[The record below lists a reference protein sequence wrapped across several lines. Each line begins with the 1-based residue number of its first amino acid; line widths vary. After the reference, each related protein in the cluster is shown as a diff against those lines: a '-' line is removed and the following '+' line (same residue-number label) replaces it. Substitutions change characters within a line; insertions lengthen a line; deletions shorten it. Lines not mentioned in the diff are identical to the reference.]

1 MKILIVGNS
10 QSGCLKKALDASISN
25 QFPLTEKADWIV
37 IPGGTG
43 PYASIQNGK
52 VKINTEDPKSPPRF
66 HPDMNILK
74 KDIASYDVIF
84 ISALG
89 YVDGGF
95 YYYNDISADEKYPMA
110 SVNHKKTIRS
120 YPLSEACYR
129 DIVFNKLDK
138 QAGMIFFNRLK
149 KCVKA
154 KILIQPFPLLSA
166 AIMGN
171 KEWYL
176 NKIYNDKLSANKEI
190 IKFKQL
196 YLERIC
202 NQNNTY
208 LLPYPREEWEQKG
221 FSPEEY
227 MTGDMLHP
235 NEKYGELVLT
245 QFENFL
251 NYSIKI

>member
-1 MKILIVGNS
+1 MEKLKLILKI
-10 QSGCLKKALDASISN
+10 K
-25 QFPLTEKADWIV
+25 
-37 IPGGTG
+37 IP
-43 PYASIQNGK
+43 
-52 VKINTEDPKSPPRF
+52 SPF
-66 HPDMNILK
+66 HPDKNILK

-84 ISALG
+84 ISALIML
-89 YVDGGF
+89 VVAF
-95 YYYNDISADEKYPMA
+95 IITMIFRRMKISMA
-110 SVNHKKTIRS
+110 SKIKKTAE
-120 YPLSEACYR
+120 LSIVQACYR
-129 DIVFNKLDK
+129 DIVFNELDK
-138 QAGMIFFNRLK
+138 QAGIIFFDRL

-166 AIMGN
+166 AIIGN

-176 NKIYNDKLSANKEI
+176 NKIYDDKLSANKEI

-251 NYSIKI
+251 NYSIKT